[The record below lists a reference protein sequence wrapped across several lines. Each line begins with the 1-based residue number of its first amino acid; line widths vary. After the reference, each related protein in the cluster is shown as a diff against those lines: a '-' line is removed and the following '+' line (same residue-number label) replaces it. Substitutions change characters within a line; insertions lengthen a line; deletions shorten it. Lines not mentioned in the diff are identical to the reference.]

1 MLMLTTML
9 LRLTIT
15 VNSVHVDNDS
25 VGVQRSY
32 QMRSDLHNVDD
43 NDNVENDRSYK
54 MIFDL
59 NNVNDHLA
67 KRDLE
72 RTQVRVDGQEVSHL

>member
-1 MLMLTTML
+1 M
-9 LRLTIT
+9 I
-15 VNSVHVDNDS
+15 
-25 VGVQRSY
+25 
-32 QMRSDLHNVDD
+32 SDLHNVDD

-59 NNVNDHLA
+59 HNVNDHLA

>member
-1 MLMLTTML
+1 MSMIMF
-9 LRLTIT
+9 
-15 VNSVHVDNDS
+15 DNDS
-25 VGVQRSY
+25 ADVERSY
-32 QMRSDLHNVDD
+32 KMRSDLHNVDD

-59 NNVNDHLA
+59 HNVNDHLA